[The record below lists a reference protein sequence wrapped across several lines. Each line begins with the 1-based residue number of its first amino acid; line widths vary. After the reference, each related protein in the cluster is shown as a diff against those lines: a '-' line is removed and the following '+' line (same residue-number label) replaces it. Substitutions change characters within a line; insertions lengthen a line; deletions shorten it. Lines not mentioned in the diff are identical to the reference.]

1 MTYYIPDDESWT
13 EAAESPADSPHL
25 AIDPEAPAL
34 QFVGRSASFR
44 VDGAPARTADE
55 TVHTVALLGPSLD
68 TGMVLCALRA
78 EGQDLTV
85 EDRRPPEARGRHA
98 EAFDQLQSALDEILV
113 PVYIDDALEEISE
126 SVDPFVALHT
136 AQYAS
141 PPRDDNT
148 YFRTSLF
155 QDGVLLLEEER
166 GAL

>member
-1 MTYYIPDDESWT
+1 MTYYTPDEDTWSVV
-13 EAAESPADSPHL
+13 S
-25 AIDPEAPAL
+25 EAPANPPYL
-34 QFVGRSASFR
+34 EIDGESPVLRFVGPSDVFQLE
-44 VDGAPARTADE
+44 GAPARSADE
-55 TVHTVALLGPSLD
+55 TVHTIALLDPSLD

-85 EDRRPPEARGRHA
+85 EDRRPPEARDRHA
-98 EAFDQLQSALDEILV
+98 EAFEQLQSALDEILV

-126 SVDPFVALHT
+126 SVDQFVALHT

-148 YFRTSLF
+148 YFRTSLV
-155 QDGVLLLEEER
+155 QDGKLLLEEER